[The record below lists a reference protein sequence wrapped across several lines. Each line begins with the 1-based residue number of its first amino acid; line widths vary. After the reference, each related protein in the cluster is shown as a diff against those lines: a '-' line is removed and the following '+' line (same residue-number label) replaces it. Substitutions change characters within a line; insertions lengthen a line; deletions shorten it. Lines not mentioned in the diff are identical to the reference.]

1 MKCVFAVEY
10 LRFKTAQYK
19 INISI
24 LKKNYSIN
32 KIFVIKILPETTHI
46 QF

>member
-24 LKKNYSIN
+24 VKNIYLIN
-32 KIFVIKILPETTHI
+32 KIFVCKILPETTHI